1 MTPIRIKDTEVRNVD
16 NDEDKEYGIQLQ
28 AGQKKKEAD
37 IPCSASSDK
46 RNEKTRK
53 PEEKF

>member
-1 MTPIRIKDTEVRNVD
+1 MTPIRIKDTEVRYVD

-28 AGQKKKEAD
+28 AGQKIEEAD
-37 IPCSASSDK
+37 IPCPASSDK